1 MKKKILAAVWMVLI
15 LSVFLTG
22 CKGSTKLEYAYT
34 GSEVSADPLVICV
47 DLETTDSEDVYFRN
61 QMMLDLINTLEQT
74 AGLKDTAFLL
84 VPHKGSERTTI
95 LDRLRVKVMAGGGP
109 DVFLMAHHG
118 SKSNAQ
124 SGQVEETENLFEFPQ
139 KAMEIGMFLPL
150 DEYMESNTKY
160 AEWDKLTQSVLAAG
174 RNDEGQQIIP
184 LKYTLPVIVYEK
196 EQFDYTPNRTLSWH
210 DMLYDPEL
218 SPYALDLANCTDYY
232 YGAYGNDGE
241 FPDTQYHLE
250 YILGELADF
259 KNEKLLFTEEELL
272 ERINELLSLDR
283 DDVNDVPEDDSR
295 SGVEEMLGANLS
307 ANSYNK
313 PITLIPMYSD
323 DGGVTANIS
332 AFAAINRNTKHPE
345 EAFAVLDLLM
355 SKRVQQTNN
364 FFASPFLLN
373 DLRSF
378 PMHEELFQENTA
390 LSIGE
395 NAYMTPENFKELCE
409 LRGQITGA
417 NFAGRTQKLLNS
429 LHSDALRL
437 KTQQNA
443 DTTTV
448 EELVHE
454 AYENLERRV
463 KE

>member
-1 MKKKILAAVWMVLI
+1 MKKKILSVLSAVLMLTVI
-15 LSVFLTG
+15 LTG

-34 GSEVSADPLVICV
+34 GSEMSRDPLVICV
-47 DLETTDSEDVYFRN
+47 DIETTDSEDKYFRDR
-61 QMMLDLINTLEQT
+61 MMLDLINTLEQT

-84 VPHKGSERTTI
+84 IPHKGNERTTA
-95 LDRLRVKVMAGGGP
+95 LDRLRIEMMAGGGP

-118 SKSNAQ
+118 SKGNTQ
-124 SGQVEETENLFEFPQ
+124 TGQVEETENLFEFPQ
-139 KAMEIGMFLPL
+139 KAMENGMFLPL
-150 DEYMESNTKY
+150 DTYMENNTKY

-210 DMLYDPEL
+210 DMLNDPTL
-218 SPYALDLANCTDYY
+218 SPYALDLANCTDYDY
-232 YGAYGNDGE
+232 SVYGNDGE
-241 FPDTQYHLE
+241 LPATQYHLE

-259 KNEKLLFTEEELL
+259 KNEALLFTEEELL
-272 ERINELLSLDR
+272 ARINELLSLDR
-283 DDVNDVPEDDSR
+283 DDANDVPEDDSR
-295 SGVEEMLGANLS
+295 SGVEEMLGSNLS
-307 ANSYNK
+307 ANSYNQ

-332 AFAAINRNTKHPE
+332 AFAAINRNTKRPE

-364 FFASPFLLN
+364 FFTSPFLLG

-378 PMHEELFQENTA
+378 PMHEELFQEDTA
-390 LSIGE
+390 LSMEGG
-395 NAYMTPENFKELCE
+395 AYMTPENLKELCE
-409 LRGQITGA
+409 VRGQITGA
-417 NFAGRTQKLLNS
+417 NFAGRTVQILKS
-429 LHSDALRL
+429 LHYDAIRL
-437 KTQQNA
+437 KEQQTA
-443 DTTTV
+443 DDLSV
-448 EELVHE
+448 KALVHE
-454 AYENLERRV
+454 AYENLEHRV